1 MANTVIEGTPTLAGI
16 VRLEAEMRELP
27 QVEIPTTHDF
37 APGLYVRTITIPA
50 GATLTGKVHATDHVF
65 IISRGDMTLV
75 TEHGRQRVQAPFQV
89 IGKAGVKR
97 AGYAHTETVCTNIHI
112 TDETD
117 MARLEAAL
125 IVPDALPAHVRMK
138 EIT

>member
-1 MANTVIEGTPTLAGI
+1 MANAAVEGTPSLAGI
-16 VRLEAEMRELP
+16 VRLEVEMRELP
-27 QVEIPTTHDF
+27 QIEIPTAHDF
-37 APGLYVRTITIPA
+37 APGLYVRTITVPA

-75 TEHGRQRVQAPFQV
+75 TEHGRQRVQAPFQI

-112 TDETD
+112 TEETD

-125 IVPDALPAHVRMK
+125 IVPDALPAPERLK
-138 EIT
+138 ELA